1 MPPRFD
7 QQALELHLSVADL
20 IERDAAGSLGFASR
34 GGFERLWM
42 GQAIHSQYQERA
54 LAEDPTYQ
62 REVTLRTSFEH
73 RGWTIHV
80 QGRAD
85 GLRQIDGNTLIEEIK
100 SVRPD
105 TPLAPSTLDLY
116 RRQLRTYAWLHARKD
131 LDPSEAL
138 EAPPRG
144 GDPQVAPESSK
155 PAVLARLVLIEIGSF
170 DGSGTDHIEV
180 QAEPHLV
187 ELLIR
192 RQVNALLA
200 DHERSAEA
208 RARRREAAERLEFP
222 FHTPRPGQTQ
232 IIDATTRALE
242 QREHLLVQAPTGLG
256 KTAAAL
262 FPVIRHALEAEHRVY
277 VLTAKNLQQKMA
289 TRVVDMLNRDA
300 SYNSVQIRAKASMCA
315 NGEVL
320 CHEEYCP
327 YARDYF
333 GKLHNTKLLDRLLAD
348 NRHLDPDEVFDAA
361 KRDTVCPFE
370 VSLELS
376 RRTQVVVCDYNYAF
390 APYVALTDFGAEADL
405 SDTVLVIDE
414 IHNLVPRSRDYY
426 SPTLSSRQALNA
438 AERISHQA
446 VGSGAMIAA
455 RLEAAAKDLAHLIE
469 DAVDFE
475 VPPSKQPTTV
485 LASLPED
492 DLWRLRPRF
501 DRLFVEY
508 LEHRRETKSFRPE
521 DPFVELYFE
530 FLRFLNTLALAND
543 SQDNRFSL
551 CLERQAEVRRLR
563 IFCKDAS
570 PFVGSVLNRCHSVI
584 GLSATLQPTDF
595 YRDLLGFDAQ
605 RTSTVEVGNPFP
617 PEHRVLTVDASVSTT
632 YKDRAAHYQTI
643 SDRIREFAEQVPGNC
658 LVLFPSYVF
667 LSEVAGRIGQPAT
680 KRVLIQSRADTPAQ
694 RNEILDS
701 LSNALFGNVLLLA
714 VAGGVFAEGVDYP
727 GDMLEAVVVVG
738 PCLPSVSLEQR
749 LLQEYFDERFDRGF
763 EYSFVVPGM
772 TRVVQAA
779 GRLIRTPTD
788 RGVIVLMG
796 RRFKS
801 KLYQRHMP
809 VDWIEALASGGA
821 GHPATVAA
829 SFFAPTADEEE

>member
-7 QQALELHLSVADL
+7 QDSLQLHLSVADL

-54 LAEDPTYQ
+54 LEKDRTYQ
-62 REVTLRTSFEH
+62 REIALRATFEH

-85 GLRQIDGNTLIEEIK
+85 GLRQVDGRPMIEEIK

-105 TPLAPSTLDLY
+105 TPLAPSTLDMY
-116 RRQLRTYAWLHARKD
+116 RRQLRLYGWLYARRD
-131 LDPSEAL
+131 LDPAQAL
-138 EAPPRG
+138 EAPVRKDG
-144 GDPQVAPESSK
+144 EKVES
-155 PAVLARLVLIEIGSF
+155 PVLARLVLIEIGSF
-170 DGSGTDHIEV
+170 DGSGTEHIDV
-180 QAEPHLV
+180 DAEPHLV
-187 ELLIR
+187 ELLVR
-192 RQVNALLA
+192 RQINALLA
-200 DHERSAEA
+200 EHQRNAES
-208 RARRREAAERLEFP
+208 RNRRKEAAERLEFP

-232 IIDATTRALE
+232 IIDAATRALE
-242 QREHLLVQAPTGLG
+242 QCEHLLVQAPTGLG
-256 KTAAAL
+256 KTASIL
-262 FPVIRHALEAEHRVY
+262 FPVVRHALENDRRVF

-289 TRVVDMLNRDA
+289 TRVVDMLNRDG
-300 SYNSVQIRAKASMCA
+300 SYSSVQIRAKASMCA

-320 CHEEYCP
+320 CHEEYCS

-333 GKLHNTKLLDRLLAD
+333 GKLHQSKLLDRLLGD
-348 NRHLDPDEVFDAA
+348 NRHLDPDHVFDAA
-361 KRDTVCPFE
+361 KRDVVCPFE

-390 APYVALTDFGAEADL
+390 APYVALTDFGDEADL
-405 SDTVLVIDE
+405 SDTILVIDE

-426 SPTLSSRQALNA
+426 SPILSSRQALGA
-438 AERISHQA
+438 AEKISHQA
-446 VGSGAMIAA
+446 VGSSALIAA
-455 RLEAAAKDLAHLIE
+455 RLESAAKDLALLIE
-469 DAVDFE
+469 DAVDLE
-475 VPPSKQPTTV
+475 VPPSKQATTV

-492 DLWRLRPRF
+492 ELWRLRPRF

-530 FLRFLNTLALAND
+530 LLRFLNTLALANE
-543 SQDNRFSL
+543 SGGNRFSL
-551 CLERQAEVRRLR
+551 CLERQGQDRRLR
-563 IFCKDAS
+563 VFCKDAS

-595 YRDLLGFDAQ
+595 YRDLLGFDPE
-605 RTSTVEVGNPFP
+605 RTGTVEVGNPFP
-617 PEHRVLTVDASVSTT
+617 PEHRALTVDASVSTT
-632 YKDRAAHYQTI
+632 YKERTAHYQPI
-643 SDRIREFAEQVPGNC
+643 AERIREFAEQVPGNC
-658 LVLFPSYVF
+658 LVLFPSYAF
-667 LSEVAGRIGQPAT
+667 LSEVAARIGQPST
-680 KRVLIQSRADTPAQ
+680 KRVLIQGRADTADQ

-701 LSNALFGNVLLLA
+701 LSNALFGKVLLLA

-796 RRFKS
+796 RRFRS
-801 KLYQRHMP
+801 KLYRRHMP
-809 VDWIEALASGGA
+809 TDWIEALEEAGS

-829 SFFAPTADEEE
+829 AFFGTRSDEST

>member
-7 QQALELHLSVADL
+7 QESLELHLSVADL

-54 LAEDPTYQ
+54 LAEDATYQ
-62 REVTLRTSFEH
+62 REVVLRTTFEH

-85 GLRQIDGNTLIEEIK
+85 GLRLVDGRPMIEEIK

-116 RRQLRTYAWLHARKD
+116 RRQLRLYGWLHARRD
-131 LDPSEAL
+131 LDPAEAL
-138 EAPPRG
+138 EAPGRG
-144 GDPQVAPESSK
+144 TDDAAE
-155 PAVLARLVLIEIGSF
+155 PAILARLVLIEIGSF
-170 DGSGTDHIEV
+170 DGTGSENVDID
-180 QAEPHLV
+180 AEPHLV
-187 ELLIR
+187 ELLVR
-192 RQVNALLA
+192 RQINAILA
-200 DHERSAEA
+200 EHQRSAEA
-208 RARRREAAERLEFP
+208 RAQRREAAERLQFP
-222 FHTPRPGQTQ
+222 FHQPRPGQTQ
-232 IIDATTRALE
+232 IIDATSRALE

-256 KTAAAL
+256 KTASTL
-262 FPVIRHALEAEHRVY
+262 FPAIRHALETDRRIF

-300 SYNSVQIRAKASMCA
+300 SYSSVQIRAKASMCA

-320 CHEEYCP
+320 CHEEYCS

-333 GKLHNTKLLDRLLAD
+333 GKLHQTKLLDRLLGD
-348 NRHLDPDEVFDAA
+348 NRHLDPDRVFDAA
-361 KRDTVCPFE
+361 KREVVCPFE

-390 APYVALTDFGAEADL
+390 APYVALTDFGPEADL
-405 SDTVLVIDE
+405 SDTILVIDE

-426 SPTLSSRQALNA
+426 SPTLSARQALDA

-446 VGSGAMIAA
+446 VGSGALIAA
-455 RLEAAAKDLAHLIE
+455 RLESAAKDLARLIE
-469 DAVDFE
+469 TAVDFE
-475 VPPSKQPTTV
+475 VPPSNRPATV

-492 DLWRLRPRF
+492 DLWRLRPQF

-521 DPFVELYFE
+521 DPFVDLYFE
-530 FLRFLNTLALAND
+530 LLRFLNTLALANECL
-543 SQDNRFSL
+543 DNRFSH
-551 CLERQAEVRRLR
+551 CLERQGQDRRLR

-595 YRDLLGFDAQ
+595 YRDLLGFDPE
-605 RTSTVEVGNPFP
+605 RTGTIEVGNPFP

-632 YKDRAAHYQTI
+632 YKERARHYQPI
-643 SDRIREFAEQVPGNC
+643 AERIREFAEQVPGNC
-658 LVLFPSYVF
+658 LVLFPSYAF
-667 LSEVAGRIGQPAT
+667 LSEVAGRIGQPST
-680 KRVLIQSRADTPAQ
+680 KRVLIQGRADTAEQ

-701 LSNALFGNVLLLA
+701 LSNALFGKVLLLA

-738 PCLPSVSLEQR
+738 PCLPAVSLEQR

-796 RRFKS
+796 RRFRS
-801 KLYQRHMP
+801 KMYRRHMP
-809 VDWIEALASGGA
+809 SDWIEALEQSDA

-829 SFFAPTADEEE
+829 SFFRTVPGDDPT